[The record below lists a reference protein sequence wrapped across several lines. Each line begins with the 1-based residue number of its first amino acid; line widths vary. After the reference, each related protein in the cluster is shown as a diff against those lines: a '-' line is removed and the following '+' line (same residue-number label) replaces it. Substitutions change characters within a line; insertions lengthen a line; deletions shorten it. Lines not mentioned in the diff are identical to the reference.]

1 MNHVG
6 HEDHRILWIIVVD
19 ILNHPHTQFYET
31 LGKFM
36 FHKDNNEDNIIDTNN
51 FKQCC
56 TESNLFCSVSRVV
69 ERVI

>member
-1 MNHVG
+1 
-6 HEDHRILWIIVVD
+6 
-19 ILNHPHTQFYET
+19 
-31 LGKFM
+31 M
-36 FHKDNNEDNIIDTNN
+36 FHKDNNEDNIIDTKN